1 MKKKAKPGATSTK
14 PAKKKATKTENEP
27 NPAEMRKSI
36 TGMVESEMESIGHAV
51 VEEAKKG
58 QLATV
63 KYLFE
68 VSGVYPASTEQG
80 RAKPEDGETLA
91 RLLLTRLGLP
101 LEPVISQDDEAEPR
115 PKAAT
120 KQMRKHEDAAEE
132 TLEEPGARAERGAD
146 DGNEGVPVPVH

>member
-1 MKKKAKPGATSTK
+1 MKKKAKPKAAVVK

-36 TGMVESEMESIGHAV
+36 TGMVESEMENIGHAV

-115 PKAAT
+115 PKAA
-120 KQMRKHEDAAEE
+120 KQLRKHEDAAED
-132 TLEEPGARAERGAD
+132 TLEEPGARAKRGAD
-146 DGNEGVPVPVH
+146 DGDEDAAVPAH